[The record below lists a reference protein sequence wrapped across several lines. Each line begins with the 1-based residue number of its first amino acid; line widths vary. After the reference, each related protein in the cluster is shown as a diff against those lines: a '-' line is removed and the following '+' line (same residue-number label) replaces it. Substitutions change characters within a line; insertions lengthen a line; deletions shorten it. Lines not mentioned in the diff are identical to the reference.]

1 MRRLPLILALA
12 AAACG
17 RPDKPE
23 ERRPGPAPVE
33 TSSTDNVAAPADDR
47 IACATGGAGQLQRVC
62 TLDRADSPKGQVL
75 TLYAPDG
82 SFRRL
87 LVTGDGRGVVAADGA
102 EPAKVSLVSAGEIEV
117 SLSGDRYR
125 LPAHL
130 K

>member
-1 MRRLPLILALA
+1 MRSLVILLLLA
-12 AAACG
+12 AAGCG
-17 RPDKPE
+17 RSDLAE
-23 ERRPGPAPVE
+23 ERRPGPAPGE
-33 TSSTDNVAAPADDR
+33 TASTGNAAAPADDR
-47 IACATGGAGQLQRVC
+47 IACATRGSAQLERVC
-62 TLDRADSPKGQVL
+62 ILDRADSPKGQVL

-117 SLSGDRYR
+117 TVGGDRYR